1 MEQHPKERIL
11 LTQPTTGP
19 VSDTGLQYA
28 NACHNKWGID
38 SVTKSGSPLA
48 ARGHRI
54 HRNHDSAAC
63 LCYIF
68 TFTPNIE
75 SCILMEAPAQ
85 ALA

>member
-48 ARGHRI
+48 ARGESTMDRAHRACEARSRREEEAMRG
-54 HRNHDSAAC
+54 HR
-63 LCYIF
+63 
-68 TFTPNIE
+68 
-75 SCILMEAPAQ
+75 
-85 ALA
+85 